1 MSIFAARAE
10 VPSTK
15 VRKTGLESVKVII
28 AEDVEDGEEP
38 ADDIVGQ
45 QQKRFRGGERLAEAC
60 S

>member
-1 MSIFAARAE
+1 MSIFAARAD

-38 ADDIVGQ
+38 ADDITV
-45 QQKRFRGGERLAEAC
+45 
-60 S
+60 